1 LVRTQFVHISGT
13 LAYDFCNTIGM
24 ANTPSFFQELQ
35 DKFKQLA
42 ENSPAK
48 DIEKNAKALAASV
61 AGKLDLVP
69 REELDAALRQLDAA
83 RLKLDALEARVTA
96 LEAHSSKAA

>member
-1 LVRTQFVHISGT
+1 
-13 LAYDFCNTIGM
+13 M

-35 DKFKQLA
+35 DKLKQLA
-42 ENSPAK
+42 EHSPAK

-69 REELDAALRQLDAA
+69 RVA
-83 RLKLDALEARVTA
+83 A
-96 LEAHSSKAA
+96 LEAHSSKAV